1 MNKTKE
7 VCYQTDILVVGAG
20 LAGMRAAHGAK
31 VTNPDLNVLV
41 VDKGPASWGGL
52 MACSGGD
59 YDAVL
64 PEENI
69 DDWIRDWVYYFDG
82 LCDQELMETIWKDS
96 YERLKEYQEWGC
108 TYLSNENGEINGK
121 GVPQRGLE
129 HIKLYVTAEKG
140 SGGLRMA
147 NALAKEIKKDGVE
160 SIGHVHLTDLVKN
173 DEGKVIG
180 AVGFHV
186 REGYFVRIQAKAVLI
201 ATGLGG
207 WKCSYMKHSSSG
219 EGLHMAYKAG
229 AQMRNFEFCRVWNVP
244 KLFAWE
250 GQTTLL
256 PLGARFVNAEG
267 EEFMDRYCASIG
279 GNTDP
284 HYTTIAMAKEIR
296 AGRGPI
302 YFDSSKLRE
311 EDAPVYMP
319 KLGWQKIN
327 YNRLKDDLG
336 IDFFNSRTEWMPQ
349 ALMPYGGICADLKGA
364 TCVDGLFAAGR
375 CRSIDPGVYTGGFSL
390 SSATGTGHI
399 AGVAMAEYIAQNNTP
414 LEELDDGIVADYR
427 KAMFAPMDS
436 GGLHYKDVLRAIQG
450 IVFPYDVTI
459 LKTEA
464 SLKNALHKLETLK
477 AEVLCNMGASD
488 SHYLMKL
495 NETLAIAFTAE
506 MYLKASLAR
515 TESRAGHYREDY
527 PDHDDNWL
535 KWVIL
540 QQGED
545 GEVAL
550 STKDVP
556 ISTYKFPV
564 ERYYQDQFDFSTKV
578 KVPTE
583 AIAQEL
589 PEET

>member
-1 MNKTKE
+1 MEENRKTVK
-7 VCYQTDILVVGAG
+7 YQADVLIVGAG
-20 LAGMRAAHGAK
+20 LAGMRAAHSVK
-31 VTNPDLNVLV
+31 MTNENLSVLV

-52 MACSGGD
+52 MTCSGGD

-69 DDWIRDWVYYFDG
+69 DDWIKDWVYYFDG
-82 LCDQELMETIWKDS
+82 LCDQELMETIWEDS

-108 TYLSNENGEINGK
+108 TYRSNKDGEINGK
-121 GVPQRGLE
+121 GVPQRGLD
-129 HIKLYVTAEKG
+129 HVKLYVTAEKG

-173 DEGKVIG
+173 KSGKVIG
-180 AVGFHV
+180 AVGFHI
-186 REGYFVRIQAKAVLI
+186 REGYFVEIQAKTVLI

-229 AQMRNFEFCRVWNVP
+229 AQLRNFEFCRVWNVP

-256 PLGARFVNAEG
+256 PLGARFINAEG
-267 EEFMDRYCASIG
+267 EDFMNRYCPSIG

-284 HYTTIAMAKEIR
+284 HYTTIAMAKEIM

-302 YFDSSKLRE
+302 YFDTSQLKE
-311 EDAPVYMP
+311 EDAPVYIP

-327 YNRLKDDLG
+327 YNRLKEDLG
-336 IDFFNSRTEWMPQ
+336 IDFFNQKTEWMPQ
-349 ALMPYGGICADLKGA
+349 ALMPYGGICADLKGT
-364 TCVDGLFAAGR
+364 TCVEGLYTAGR

-399 AGVAMAEYIAQNNTP
+399 AGKAMAEYIAQADIP
-414 LEELDDGIVADYR
+414 FEELDTEQVAQYR
-427 KAMFAPMDS
+427 ETLFAPLN
-436 GGLHYKDVLRAIQG
+436 GTGIHYKDVLRTIQS

-459 LKTEA
+459 IKTEK
-464 SLKNALHKLETLK
+464 SLKNALHKIESLK
-477 AEVLCNMGASD
+477 AELLGNMGAAD
-488 SHYLMKL
+488 PHYLMKL
-495 NETLAIAFTAE
+495 KETEAIAFTAE
-506 MYLKASLAR
+506 MYIRASLMR

-527 PDHDDNWL
+527 PDHDDQWL
-535 KWVIL
+535 KWIVL
-540 QQGED
+540 QEGE
-545 GEVAL
+545 EHQPKL
-550 STKDVP
+550 STVDVP
-556 ISTYKFPV
+556 METYKFPI
-564 ERYYQDQFDFSTKV
+564 ERYYQDQFNFNG
-578 KVPTE
+578 
-583 AIAQEL
+583 
-589 PEET
+589 